1 MIRDM
6 LGVLGGL
13 LWMIIRFMLII
24 AMGVGGVYCFGTMFM
39 FPFIWEGAIRLGI
52 TAACALGIFGLL
64 RIGRDRDDGPVTED
78 DFRP

>member
-52 TAACALGIFGLL
+52 TAACALGIIGLL
-64 RIGRDRDDGPVTED
+64 RIGREKEDSGITED

>member
-1 MIRDM
+1 MIRDI

-13 LWMIIRFMLII
+13 MGMILKFVLII

-39 FPFIWEGAIRLGI
+39 FPFFWDGALRLGI
-52 TAACALGIFGLL
+52 AAACALGIFLLL
-64 RIGRDRDDGPVTED
+64 RIGRDRDDTPVTED